1 MTPSQP
7 LRSCFTFPLV
17 QMRILVMP
25 CIVAEFTRSDESG
38 YGRNMCEFEHMNR
51 GIILENRTEEFT
63 RLRELRNYTSSLIVA
78 SAHASTF
85 MAVSPEEKRTFIQE
99 FVFFLKTF
107 GVIGLAIA
115 FVIGQA
121 ASTLVNAFVKDII
134 DPFIGLF
141 LPAGSLAAVTIKV
154 PNLAG
159 STSEFKIGDLISS
172 IINFIVIALVVFVAY
187 KQLSRYGIVEDK
199 TKGEKK

>member
-1 MTPSQP
+1 MT
-7 LRSCFTFPLV
+7 
-17 QMRILVMP
+17 
-25 CIVAEFTRSDESG
+25 
-38 YGRNMCEFEHMNR
+38 
-51 GIILENRTEEFT
+51 
-63 RLRELRNYTSSLIVA
+63 
-78 SAHASTF
+78 
-85 MAVSPEEKRTFIQE
+85 VSPPPEEKRTFVQE

-121 ASTLVNAFVKDII
+121 ANALVTAFVKDII

-141 LPAGSLAAVTIKV
+141 LPAGSLAALTLKI

-159 STSEFKIGDLISS
+159 TTSEFKIGDLISN
-172 IINFIVIALVVFVAY
+172 IINFLVIALVVFVAY

>member
-1 MTPSQP
+1 MS
-7 LRSCFTFPLV
+7 
-17 QMRILVMP
+17 
-25 CIVAEFTRSDESG
+25 
-38 YGRNMCEFEHMNR
+38 
-51 GIILENRTEEFT
+51 
-63 RLRELRNYTSSLIVA
+63 
-78 SAHASTF
+78 
-85 MAVSPEEKRTFIQE
+85 VSPEEKRTFIQE

-121 ASTLVNAFVKDII
+121 ASALVNAFVKDII

-159 STSEFKIGDLISS
+159 STSEFKIGDLISN